1 MTHSKAHP
9 SRAPDA
15 VRRRLRTAAVIV
27 TVWTLVGLFSA
38 NQSYL
43 AIQLGGGH
51 PHWSALL
58 GETMW
63 SVWLWALYTPAI
75 LWLAARVRVTR
86 ANWPATTPVHILAA
100 LILTGIEALMDVARY
115 HWTPPATPVP
125 IAADFVS
132 KVFIDG
138 VSYAVIV
145 LLAYAAHDRR
155 QLAIRKVRAIR
166 LAQQLTRARL
176 TALRGQL
183 QPHFLFN
190 TLNAVAELVHVDAAA
205 ADLMIMRLAAL
216 LRRVV
221 DAGRTPAVSLREELA
236 LLDAYVGII
245 RVRFGDRLTVTVRT
259 DPAAA
264 EALVPALLLQPIVE
278 NAIKHGVEPRET
290 GGQVDVEIRRQNDQL
305 VIDVAT
311 TATAQPARPAHGPKA
326 SAFATPGGVS
336 APCMAAA
343 RSWWC
348 TRGRTAASA
357 YRSCCPTWYQRSPGT
372 APPPAGRGNGGCNPA
387 RGDNAGRRCGRAP
400 GPSAP
405 RGDRG

>member
-305 VIDVAT
+305 VIDVSDNGHGAASTAGAWPEGVGLRNTRRRLRAMYGGGQELVVHPRPDGGVRISIVLPYVAPAITRHRAT
-311 TATAQPARPAHGPKA
+311 TG
-326 SAFATPGGVS
+326 
-336 APCMAAA
+336 
-343 RSWWC
+343 RS
-348 TRGRTAASA
+348 RE
-357 YRSCCPTWYQRSPGT
+357 
-372 APPPAGRGNGGCNPA
+372 
-387 RGDNAGRRCGRAP
+387 RRLQ
-400 GPSAP
+400 PSA
-405 RGDRG
+405 R